1 MKILLSWLNDYIET
15 GLKAEQVAEI
25 LSNLGFPCEGIDH
38 LENDTV
44 IDVEVT
50 SNRGDCLSYIGIAR
64 ELSAFTGKELKMP
77 VVEID
82 ETEKDIAEM
91 AHVDILEPDLC
102 SRYTARV
109 LQDVKVGP
117 SPGWLKYRIEAM
129 GMRTVNNVV
138 DATNYAM
145 LETGQ
150 PPHAFDYDKIRE
162 GKIIVRK
169 AAPGERIISID
180 GTKCELDTQM
190 LIIAD
195 SKGPVAVAGVMGGLE
210 TEVSDNTKA
219 ILLEDAHFDPVSVRN
234 TSRKL
239 SLPSE
244 AAFRFERIIDIE
256 KVNWASKRAAQLIT
270 QVAGGKVL
278 KGVIDAY
285 PKKPQQREV
294 TLRLSRLN
302 KLLGIDVPIDKAKTI
317 LSSLKFKPQLKD
329 DQLLCSAPSWR
340 NDIYREADLIEEVAR
355 VYGYDKLPTEQKIQI
370 EVIPVDT
377 HWKLIQSVSKYLC
390 GSGFYECV
398 SITFVSEEI
407 ARFFVNSDTGKY
419 LAVKD
424 AAVKGKNLLRQTLLS
439 SLFGLLKTNLNAG
452 NTPCRLFEIA
462 NTFEPSNSN
471 AQLPDEKTR
480 LTLVS
485 DGDLRELRGVIE
497 GLLNSL
503 NPDAEIIFKPSQ
515 LPWAEV
521 SADIL
526 VQKKLIGTIGIVN
539 KAICEKLDFEDT
551 QPIGVELDFNLLA
564 QLQSDEIQVKSIPR
578 FPAIQRDLSIIIKE
592 SVHWID
598 IVNAV
603 KSRST
608 EKLKNISYIE
618 TYRGKGI
625 PADKKSIT
633 LSLQFRDEDGTLTHE
648 TVDDFEKTI
657 VKSLEKSL
665 RAELRTI

>member
-82 ETEKDIAEM
+82 ETEEDIAEM

-195 SKGPVAVAGVMGGLE
+195 PKGPVAVAGVMGGLE

-329 DQLLCSAPSWR
+329 PDRAEDSNRSYSCRYTL
-340 NDIYREADLIEEVAR
+340 EADSIS
-355 VYGYDKLPTEQKIQI
+355 KQI
-370 EVIPVDT
+370 
-377 HWKLIQSVSKYLC
+377 
-390 GSGFYECV
+390 
-398 SITFVSEEI
+398 
-407 ARFFVNSDTGKY
+407 
-419 LAVKD
+419 
-424 AAVKGKNLLRQTLLS
+424 
-439 SLFGLLKTNLNAG
+439 
-452 NTPCRLFEIA
+452 
-462 NTFEPSNSN
+462 
-471 AQLPDEKTR
+471 
-480 LTLVS
+480 
-485 DGDLRELRGVIE
+485 
-497 GLLNSL
+497 
-503 NPDAEIIFKPSQ
+503 
-515 LPWAEV
+515 
-521 SADIL
+521 
-526 VQKKLIGTIGIVN
+526 
-539 KAICEKLDFEDT
+539 
-551 QPIGVELDFNLLA
+551 
-564 QLQSDEIQVKSIPR
+564 
-578 FPAIQRDLSIIIKE
+578 
-592 SVHWID
+592 
-598 IVNAV
+598 
-603 KSRST
+603 
-608 EKLKNISYIE
+608 
-618 TYRGKGI
+618 
-625 PADKKSIT
+625 
-633 LSLQFRDEDGTLTHE
+633 
-648 TVDDFEKTI
+648 
-657 VKSLEKSL
+657 SL
-665 RAELRTI
+665 RLRIL